1 MRRPGDVAEPFDRV
15 HDGDASGPDGP
26 KAHRYGS
33 FRKSYAQERSDW
45 HAGAL
50 ASRLMATAP
59 PPEIELDPLQGD
71 PRPLGDWVTTFHLAV
86 VVLDPFTH
94 ESSWIIDTAARVL
107 ANYNAADVRTAWLVT
122 GTDDQAREFLG
133 PMADEFLTFTDPD
146 RAFAKGLELE
156 TLPAFVHIDHALN
169 VVGSAEG
176 WNPKAWREV
185 TKTLSVQM
193 SWSRPVIPEADDPP
207 PYPGTPALG

>member
-1 MRRPGDVAEPFDRV
+1 
-15 HDGDASGPDGP
+15 
-26 KAHRYGS
+26 
-33 FRKSYAQERSDW
+33 
-45 HAGAL
+45 
-50 ASRLMATAP
+50 MATAP

-146 RAFAKGLELE
+146 RTFAKGLELE
-156 TLPAFVHIDHALN
+156 MLPAFVHIDHALN
-169 VVGSAEG
+169 VVGAAEG
-176 WNPKAWREV
+176 WNPKAWRDV
-185 TKTLSVQM
+185 AKTLSAQM
-193 SWSRPVIPEADDPP
+193 SWSWPSIPEDDDPP
-207 PYPGTPALG
+207 PYLGTPALG

>member
-1 MRRPGDVAEPFDRV
+1 
-15 HDGDASGPDGP
+15 
-26 KAHRYGS
+26 
-33 FRKSYAQERSDW
+33 
-45 HAGAL
+45 
-50 ASRLMATAP
+50 MATAP

-71 PRPLGDWVTTFHLAV
+71 SRPLGDWVTTFHLAV

-122 GTDDQAREFLG
+122 GTDDEAREFLG

-146 RAFAKGLELE
+146 RAFVKGLELE

-169 VVGSAEG
+169 VVNAAEG
-176 WNPKAWREV
+176 WKPAEWRTVAKELA
-185 TKTLSVQM
+185 KQM
-193 SWSRPVIPEADDPP
+193 SWSYPGIPEDGDPP
-207 PYPGTPALG
+207 AYPGTPALG